1 MVNAMVKDMLS
12 EVELQEVNKEKE
24 AGKKQPKDSKKGKE
38 PVKSKEPTPAKG
50 RESMAASSSTATG
63 VISKTTSNPKSQ
75 QSMSSAVFNAEVAG
89 ILKELHEN
97 QNKMSDRLEKLSSRV
112 DTIYNYPN
120 EEYQYEGSYDY
131 ETEQY
136 EDIDLENIDPSGNE
150 SFEGASEVS
159 EPPRRCRN

>member
-1 MVNAMVKDMLS
+1 M
-12 EVELQEVNKEKE
+12 
-24 AGKKQPKDSKKGKE
+24 
-38 PVKSKEPTPAKG
+38 
-50 RESMAASSSTATG
+50 
-63 VISKTTSNPKSQ
+63 
-75 QSMSSAVFNAEVAG
+75 FNAEVTG

-150 SFEGASEVS
+150 SFESASEVS
-159 EPPRRCRN
+159 EPPKKMQKLDKNSIFKNISEKLTLRRLWIPISMMNLPLQRQL